1 MGLLGLFRKSRNL
14 VGLDIGSAAIK
25 LVEFKPVKKGEG
37 FELVS
42 FGYEPLSPEAIVDG
56 AIMDA
61 GLVAETIKKLFADTK
76 VKNADVATSVSGH
89 SVIIKRIPVPEM
101 DDAALAESIKW
112 EAEQYIPFAI
122 EEVSIDY
129 QRLDSGAADGM
140 GVLLAAAKKEK
151 IADYTNVIKS
161 AQRTPKLVDID
172 IFAVQNAYE
181 MNYALPGADQ
191 IQALMN
197 VGASVTNITVM
208 QGAQPVFWRDISVGG
223 NQYTEAI
230 QKELSL
236 SYDQSERLKKGQDV
250 EGIPLSN
257 AVPIIQS
264 VSEEI
269 GNEIQKTLDFFR
281 ATAIDAPV
289 NRVMLCGGSA
299 RVLGLQAYLHDRF
312 EAPVELLDPFRNV
325 EKAKDLDLDRLDEVS
340 TALAVAVGLASRT
353 LGDKP

>member
-1 MGLLGLFRKSRNL
+1 MGLFNRSRSL

-25 LVEFKPVKKGEG
+25 LVELKELKKGQG
-37 FELVS
+37 YLLAS

-76 VKNADVATSVSGH
+76 IKTADVATSVSGH
-89 SVIIKRIPVPEM
+89 SVIIKRISLQEM
-101 DDAALAESIKW
+101 DDAQLSESITW
-112 EAEQYIPFAI
+112 EAEQYIPFDI

-129 QRLDSGAADGM
+129 QRLGSNADGTM
-140 GVLLAAAKKEK
+140 DVLLAAAKKEK
-151 IADYTNVIKS
+151 IADYTDVIRQ

-181 MNYALPGADQ
+181 LNYDSPAPDQ
-191 IQALMN
+191 IQALIN
-197 VGASVTNITVM
+197 IGASVTNIAVM
-208 QGAQPVFWRDISVGG
+208 QGAQPIFWRDISVGG

-269 GNEIQKTLDFFR
+269 GNEIQKTLDFFK
-281 ATAIDAPV
+281 ATTIDAPV
-289 NRVMLCGGSA
+289 NRVMLSGGSA
-299 RVLGLQAYLHDRF
+299 KILGLAAYLHERF
-312 EAPVELLDPFRNV
+312 EAPVEQLDPFRNV
-325 EKAKDLDLDRLDEVS
+325 QKGKDLDLDRLDEVAP
-340 TALAVAVGLASRT
+340 ALAVAVGLASRT

>member
-1 MGLLGLFRKSRNL
+1 MGLFNRSRSL

-25 LVEFKPVKKGEG
+25 LVELKELKKGQG
-37 FELVS
+37 YLLTS

-61 GLVAETIKKLFADTK
+61 GLVAETIKKLFADAKIKT
-76 VKNADVATSVSGH
+76 ADIATSVSGH
-89 SVIIKRIPVPEM
+89 SVIIKRISLQEM
-101 DDAALAESIKW
+101 DDAALSESINW
-112 EAEQYIPFAI
+112 EAEQYIPFDI

-129 QRLDSGAADGM
+129 QRLGSNADGTM
-140 GVLLAAAKKEK
+140 DVLLAAAKKEK
-151 IADYTNVIKS
+151 IADYIDVIRQ

-181 MNYALPGADQ
+181 MNYAPPAPDQ
-191 IQALMN
+191 IQALIN
-197 VGASVTNITVM
+197 IGASVTNIAVM
-208 QGAQPVFWRDISVGG
+208 QGAQPIFWRDISVGG

-236 SYDQSERLKKGQDV
+236 SYEQSERLKKGQDV
-250 EGIPLSN
+250 EGIPLGN

-269 GNEIQKTLDFFR
+269 GNEIQKTLDFFK
-281 ATAIDAPV
+281 ATTIDAPV
-289 NRVMLCGGSA
+289 NRVMLSGGSA
-299 RVLGLQAYLHDRF
+299 KILGLAAYLHDRF
-312 EAPVELLDPFRNV
+312 EAPVEQLDPFRNIQ
-325 EKAKDLDLDRLDEVS
+325 KGKDLDLDRLDEVAP
-340 TALAVAVGLASRT
+340 ALAVAVGLASRT

>member
-1 MGLLGLFRKSRNL
+1 MGLFNRSRSL

-25 LVEFKPVKKGEG
+25 LVELKELKKGQG
-37 FELVS
+37 YQLNS

-76 VKNADVATSVSGH
+76 VKTGDVATSVSGH
-89 SVIIKRIPVPEM
+89 SVIIKRISLQEM
-101 DDAALAESIKW
+101 DDAALSESITW
-112 EAEQYIPFAI
+112 EAEQYIPFDI

-129 QRLDSGAADGM
+129 QRLGSNADGTM
-140 GVLLAAAKKEK
+140 DVLLAAAKKEK
-151 IADYTNVIKS
+151 IADYTDVIRQ

-172 IFAVQNAYE
+172 IFAVQNAFE
-181 MNYALPGADQ
+181 LNYDAPASDQ
-191 IQALMN
+191 IQALIN
-197 VGASVTNITVM
+197 IGASVTNIAVM
-208 QGAQPVFWRDISVGG
+208 QGAQPIFWRDISVGG

-269 GNEIQKTLDFFR
+269 GNEIQKTLDFFK
-281 ATAIDAPV
+281 ATTVDAPV
-289 NRVMLCGGSA
+289 NRVMMSGGSA
-299 RVLGLQAYLHDRF
+299 RVLGLQAYLHERF
-312 EAPVELLDPFRNV
+312 EAPVELLDPFRNLP
-325 EKAKDLDLDRLDEVS
+325 KGKDLDLDRLDEVAP
-340 TALAVAVGLASRT
+340 ALAVAVGLASRT